1 VKLHF
6 VTESYQVKR
15 CELIVDK
22 SQVRDVMAGVLASK
36 AAVVGVADKSIKG
49 VLPFSGTRA

>member
-1 VKLHF
+1 VKLLF

-15 CELIVDK
+15 WALIVDN
-22 SQVRDVMAGVLASK
+22 SQGGDVMAGVLASK
-36 AAVVGVADKSIKG
+36 AAVVGVADKAIKG

>member
-6 VTESYQVKR
+6 VTESYPVKR
-15 CELIVDK
+15 LALIVDK
-22 SQVRDVMAGVLASK
+22 YQVGDVMAGVLAST
-36 AAVVGVADKSIKG
+36 AAVVGVADKAIKG